1 MSQAVT
7 VVLYC
12 LTLRKSVSEHG
23 NTLHVIAPC
32 HAIRCASANLTCD
45 TDYRT
50 LQCLASLLASGPR
63 AVMSCPTG
71 NHVKPAS
78 LSALQGVALPGCP
91 AWRKKKPDFTKQH
104 TQYSPVGVLAPAKV
118 CKREPAWKGNM
129 YNCINTRLRSARTV
143 SESLLLRPSAK
154 KQIILSPRVS
164 PGPAARKASGPGPVE
179 KR

>member
-12 LTLRKSVSEHG
+12 LTLRKSVLRAWEHTACHSTMPCDQMCISE
-23 NTLHVIAPC
+23 
-32 HAIRCASANLTCD
+32 LTCD

-91 AWRKKKPDFTKQH
+91 AWRKKKPDLQSNIHNTRLLECLLQPKC
-104 TQYSPVGVLAPAKV
+104 AK
-118 CKREPAWKGNM
+118 ENQLGKGTCI
-129 YNCINTRLRSARTV
+129 NCINNRL
-143 SESLLLRPSAK
+143 SECSDCL
-154 KQIILSPRVS
+154 
-164 PGPAARKASGPGPVE
+164 
-179 KR
+179 